1 MISRRWEVHGWASCV
16 LILARD
22 QSVFSC
28 SRVRWEAGMAGWTGG
43 LGRGWGWSGKEEDI
57 GGGETER
64 ERENWCMEGGT
75 RVLWEMNSCLWVW
88 LVYSRPATC
97 LLHPNHILLLI
108 QSPHALLFLS
118 GFLFF
123 FPPFTE
129 TLDLDFKPRVQLN
142 PKIIPK
148 MSCAL

>member
-1 MISRRWEVHGWASCV
+1 MISRRWEVHGWTSCV

-28 SRVRWEAGMAGWTGG
+28 SRGRNGWVDWR
-43 LGRGWGWSGKEEDI
+43 LGERVGVERERGRYW
-57 GGGETER
+57 GGETER

-148 MSCAL
+148 MSRAL